1 MFPTIIITLFFHNL
15 ILYITNVTPFPP
27 VYTAWPG
34 STGVG
39 VGVGVGS
46 GFTYKVA
53 PAASASVFVD
63 SVVVV
68 FAPIYKVLTKCLQWK
83 KYFTFQINSKKTGSL
98 DSPKW
103 EFR

>member
-1 MFPTIIITLFFHNL
+1 MFPTIIINLFFHNL

-83 KYFTFQINSKKTGSL
+83 KIFYILNQQQENWQFG
-98 DSPKW
+98 
-103 EFR
+103 